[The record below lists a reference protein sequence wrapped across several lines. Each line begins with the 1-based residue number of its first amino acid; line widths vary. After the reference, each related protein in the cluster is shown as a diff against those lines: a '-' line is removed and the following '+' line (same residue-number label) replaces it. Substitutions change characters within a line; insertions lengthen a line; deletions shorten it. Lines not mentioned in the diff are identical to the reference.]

1 MINYTIINSA
11 LNAVIPTPM
20 NKEILYTIHNA
31 GFFSNSTIRLMDIV
45 RYFNTKKR
53 LPDEVDSSVQ
63 WLHYKSYP
71 GDRLDTFYFTE
82 QEGTINYE
90 SEIDSPYITTDCMA
104 IQFHP
109 YHNIKFEQL
118 KPFVDKYFTPSDT
131 VTSVLRL
138 YEIKYNLD
146 YNNLCAV
153 FYRGNSK
160 FREMKIA
167 SYDYFIDKAKEV
179 KAQHPNMKFLVQPD
193 EKEFLEAFQ
202 QAFPIDTIYF
212 TETPMINKQDSDNF
226 FELSLDKRKEQGTNF
241 FAALLAISK
250 CHTVITHSGN
260 CGLWTALYRG
270 NSNNLHQ
277 IFNNEWLYR

>member
-11 LNAVIPTPM
+11 LNITNPPPM
-20 NKEILYTIHNA
+20 SKEILYCIHNA

-45 RYFNTKKR
+45 NYYNRNGK

-71 GDRLDTFYFTE
+71 GDRLDTFYFEPE
-82 QEGTINYE
+82 QHAEGFGKV
-90 SEIDSPYITTDCMA
+90 DSPYITTDCMA

-118 KPFVDKYFTPSDT
+118 KPFVDKYFAPGKPVKD
-131 VTSVLRL
+131 VLAT
-138 YEIKYNLD
+138 YEAKYSLD
-146 YNNLCAV
+146 YANLCAV

-160 FREMKIA
+160 FREMKVA
-167 SYDYFIDKAKEV
+167 SYDYFIDKAREV
-179 KAQHPNMKFLVQPD
+179 KAQHPSMKFLVQPD
-193 EKEFLEAFQ
+193 EREFLEAFQ
-202 QAFPIDTIYF
+202 REFPNDTIYF
-212 TETPMINKQDSDNF
+212 TETPMIQKMDSDNF
-226 FELSLDKRKEQGTNF
+226 FELPLNKRKEQGTNF

-260 CGLWTALYRG
+260 CGFWTALYRG
-270 NSNNLHQ
+270 NATNLYQ
-277 IFNNEWLYR
+277 IFNDEWI